1 MLETHIKF
9 HGLNPHDVIV
19 EVQPREGESV
29 IRIEDIEETIKKH
42 SGELALVF
50 WGAVNY
56 YTGQVFDIKRITE
69 MAHNAGAMAGFD
81 LAHAIG
87 NIQLSLHE
95 WNVDFACW
103 CSYKYLNS
111 GPGGVG
117 GAYIHE
123 RYHENDSL
131 PRLAG
136 WWGYDRATRFDMR
149 KGFRSM
155 PTAEGWQL
163 STPPIVLMAMH
174 KAALDIFDEAEM
186 TCLVAKGKQLSDY
199 LVHLLDLINQQAGE
213 ELIKILTPSQKGCQ
227 VSMMISSGTKY
238 IFEQLTANGI
248 FVDWREPG
256 VIRAAPV
263 PLYNKFSE
271 VHSFYQALR
280 KLLLS

>member
-1 MLETHIKF
+1 
-9 HGLNPHDVIV
+9 
-19 EVQPREGESV
+19 
-29 IRIEDIEETIKKH
+29 
-42 SGELALVF
+42 
-50 WGAVNY
+50 
-56 YTGQVFDIKRITE
+56 
-69 MAHNAGAMAGFD
+69 
-81 LAHAIG
+81 
-87 NIQLSLHE
+87 
-95 WNVDFACW
+95 
-103 CSYKYLNS
+103 
-111 GPGGVG
+111 
-117 GAYIHE
+117 
-123 RYHENDSL
+123 
-131 PRLAG
+131 
-136 WWGYDRATRFDMR
+136 
-149 KGFRSM
+149 M